1 MYTLIITMPVV
12 VVVVMAGCDLEQI
25 YINASSA

>member
-1 MYTLIITMPVV
+1 MYTLIITMPV